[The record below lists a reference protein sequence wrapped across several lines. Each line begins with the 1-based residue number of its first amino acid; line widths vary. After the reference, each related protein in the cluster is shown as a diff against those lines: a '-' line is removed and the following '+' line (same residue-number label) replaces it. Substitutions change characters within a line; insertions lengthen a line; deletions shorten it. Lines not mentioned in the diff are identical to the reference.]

1 MNTGQ
6 LIRKYRK
13 IRKLTQVQLAK
24 SCGLTD
30 SAIRNYEL
38 GNRTPG
44 DEQLT
49 QIADALNVSVEA
61 LREIPL
67 KSSRQ
72 ALELLFR
79 LSDQFS
85 LQPLEK
91 GEELV
96 LAAPE
101 GSCMGPK
108 LASALKAWR
117 KQLDS
122 LEAGESTQ
130 AEYEEW
136 RASFDS

>member
-1 MNTGQ
+1 MNTGR
-6 LIRKYRK
+6 LIKRYRK
-13 IRKLTQVQLAK
+13 MRKLTQVQLAEA
-24 SCGLTD
+24 CGLTD

-44 DEQLT
+44 DEQLA
-49 QIADALNVSVEA
+49 QIADALDVSVEA

-67 KSSRQ
+67 ESSRQ

-91 GEELV
+91 GGELV
-96 LAAPE
+96 LAAP
-101 GSCMGPK
+101 GGTGMDPK

-122 LEAGESTQ
+122 LEAGKTTQ

-136 RASFDS
+136 KASFGS

>member
-6 LIRKYRK
+6 LIKKYRK
-13 IRKLTQVQLAK
+13 MRKLTQVQLAE

-44 DEQLT
+44 DEQLA
-49 QIADALNVSVEA
+49 QIADALDVSVEA

-67 KSSRQ
+67 ESSRQ

-91 GEELV
+91 GGELV

-101 GSCMGPK
+101 GTGMDSK
-108 LASALKAWR
+108 LASALKAWC
-117 KQLDS
+117 KQFDS
-122 LEAGESTQ
+122 LEAGGITQ
-130 AEYEEW
+130 AEYDEW
-136 RASFDS
+136 KASFGS

>member
-6 LIRKYRK
+6 LIKKYRK
-13 IRKLTQVQLAK
+13 MRKLTQVQLAE

-44 DEQLT
+44 DEQLA

-67 KSSRQ
+67 ESSRQ

-91 GEELV
+91 GGELV
-96 LAAPE
+96 LAALE
-101 GSCMGPK
+101 GSCMDPK

-136 RASFDS
+136 KASFGS